1 MIQKQ
6 EFNTYKDE
14 LDLNFLREY
23 CTQHGEKRTMKRG
36 ETLENAGEPAKYV
49 AYIERGFF
57 KYSVRNE
64 ENGEDYCGG
73 YVFEGEFV
81 ADFPAC
87 LDGDISEVTIEAGIQ
102 CDVYVIRG
110 SELKFIFTSDRNMM
124 ELNYHLLS
132 NIFKMIRRR
141 YFDFFRYS
149 PKERYR
155 RLIARSPQIVQQLP
169 LKEIASFLN
178 ISPQMLS
185 RIRSEITHEQTS

>member
-6 EFNTYKDE
+6 QFNTYKNE
-14 LDLNFLREY
+14 VDLNFLREY
-23 CTQHGEKRTMKRG
+23 CIKHGEKRTMKRG
-36 ETLENAGEPAKYV
+36 ETLENAGQSAKYV
-49 AYIERGFF
+49 AYIEHGFF

-64 ENGEDYCGG
+64 ESGKNYCGG
-73 YVFEGEFV
+73 FALQGECV

-87 LDGDISEVTIEAGIQ
+87 LDGDISEVTIEAGTI
-102 CDVYVIRG
+102 CDVYIIRG
-110 SELKFIFTSDRNMM
+110 RELKFIFTSDKKMM

-185 RIRSEITHEQTS
+185 KIRKEISQE

>member
-6 EFNTYKDE
+6 QFNTYKNE
-14 LDLNFLREY
+14 VDLNFLREY
-23 CTQHGEKRTMKRG
+23 CIEHGEKRTMKRG

-49 AYIERGFF
+49 AYIKHGFF

-64 ENGEDYCGG
+64 ESGEYFCGG
-73 YVFEGEFV
+73 FVFEDEFV

-87 LDGDISEVTIEAGIQ
+87 LDGDISEVTIEAGTI
-102 CDVYVIRG
+102 CDVYIIRG
-110 SELKFIFTSDRNMM
+110 RELKFIFTSDRKMM

-149 PKERYR
+149 PKERYK

-169 LKEIASFLN
+169 LREIASFLN
-178 ISPQMLS
+178 ITPQMLS
-185 RIRSEITHEQTS
+185 KIRKEISQE